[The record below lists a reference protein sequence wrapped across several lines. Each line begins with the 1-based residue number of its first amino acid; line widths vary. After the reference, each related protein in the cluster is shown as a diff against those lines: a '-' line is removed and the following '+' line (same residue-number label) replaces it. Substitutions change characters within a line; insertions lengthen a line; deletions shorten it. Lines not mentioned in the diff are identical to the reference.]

1 MAERY
6 DKLAI
11 TLHWVVAALVLCQI
25 SLGWWM
31 LDLPKSPPGLR
42 AGWFNVHKSIGLTI
56 GLLVLFRLAWRIGH
70 PPPPLPESMPR
81 WQARAARASHF
92 LLYAALIAQ
101 PLVGYLGSSFTPYP
115 IKYFGLVLPYWGWDA
130 PALKELCSAV
140 HFGLACLISVLV
152 AIHIAAAL
160 KHLLVNRDGVF
171 QRMLPHL
178 ILVMGLFFLAAAHA
192 QTAANQATAQRLSG
206 SNPVFGLNTLGGVLT
221 IQTKSGFAFPGSAL
235 RLAGGA
241 FGRRSAEAETGGHG
255 EHADYFAA
263 VNLHHEA
270 GWREHSPSALRQ
282 AFFKSGWQDA
292 RTDLDVSLALADNS
306 MQGTQT
312 LPLSMLQQP
321 RQAYTWPDR
330 TDNDLAFLDRK

>member
-6 DKLAI
+6 DKVAI

-115 IKYFGLVLPYWGWDA
+115 VKYFGLVLPYWGWDA
-130 PALKELCSAV
+130 PALKELCSTV

-178 ILVMGLFFLAAAHA
+178 ILVMGLFFWLQRTPRLRPIRRPRPRH
-192 QTAANQATAQRLSG
+192 RLS
-206 SNPVFGLNTLGGVLT
+206 
-221 IQTKSGFAFPGSAL
+221 
-235 RLAGGA
+235 R
-241 FGRRSAEAETGGHG
+241 
-255 EHADYFAA
+255 
-263 VNLHHEA
+263 
-270 GWREHSPSALRQ
+270 
-282 AFFKSGWQDA
+282 
-292 RTDLDVSLALADNS
+292 
-306 MQGTQT
+306 
-312 LPLSMLQQP
+312 
-321 RQAYTWPDR
+321 
-330 TDNDLAFLDRK
+330 